1 MQPIQGLHH
10 ITAVASDPQANLD
23 FYVEVLGQRLVKTTV
38 NFDDPGTYHLYYGD
52 ETGTP
57 GTALTF
63 FPWRNMHRG
72 RVGAGET
79 SAMAYAIP
87 KASLSW
93 WMDHLIAH
101 RIETV
106 GPEKRF
112 GESIIRFSDPD
123 GMAIELVATDDPSTI
138 QHWNEGP
145 IPAEHALQGF
155 HSVTL
160 LLRDVEPTAA
170 VLIEQMGYTFVGQ
183 EDNRHRYS
191 GASNDRGLYV
201 DILHVP
207 DAARGAF
214 GAGSIHHIAFRTV
227 DDTEQ
232 LEYLEKLRSV
242 GLQVTP
248 VQDRQ
253 YFHSIYFREPG
264 GVLFEVATDEPGF
277 TSDESVET
285 LGSSLKLPAW
295 YEAQRA
301 DIEARLP
308 AITRKTFNSDGNEQ

>member
-10 ITAVASDPQANLD
+10 ITAVASDPQANID
-23 FYVEVLGQRLVKTTV
+23 FYVEVLGQRLIKTTV

-52 ETGTP
+52 HVGTP

-87 KASLSW
+87 KGSLGW
-93 WMDHLIAH
+93 WMDRLLEL
-101 RIETV
+101 RIKTS

-112 GESIIRFSDPD
+112 GESVLRFSDPD
-123 GMAIELVATDDPSTI
+123 GMVVELVATDDPSTI
-138 QHWNEGP
+138 EHWEDGP
-145 IPAEHALQGF
+145 IPAEHALRGF

-160 LLRDVEPTAA
+160 LLNDVEPTAS
-170 VLIEQMGYTFVGQ
+170 VLTGQMGYEFVSQ
-183 EDNRHRYS
+183 EGNRHRYK

-201 DILHVP
+201 DILHDP
-207 DAARGAF
+207 DARRGAF

-227 DDTEQ
+227 DDEEQ
-232 LEYLEKLRSV
+232 LEYLSKLRAA

-277 TSDESVET
+277 TSDETVEE

-295 YEAQRA
+295 YEAQRPQ
-301 DIEARLP
+301 IEARLP
-308 AITRKTFNSDGNEQ
+308 AIERKTFTTDEK

>member
-1 MQPIQGLHH
+1 MERIQGLHH
-10 ITAVASDPQANLD
+10 ITAVASDPQANID

-52 ETGTP
+52 EVGTP

-63 FPWRNMHRG
+63 FPWRGMHRG

-87 KASLSW
+87 KASLGW
-93 WMDHLIAH
+93 WIDHLMARHITF
-101 RIETV
+101 E
-106 GPEKRF
+106 GPIKRF
-112 GESIIRFSDPD
+112 GDSVLRFQDPD
-123 GMAIELVATDDPSTI
+123 GMVLELVASDDPATI
-138 QHWNEGP
+138 QHWADGP
-145 IPAEHALQGF
+145 IPEEHALRGF

-160 LLRDVEPTAA
+160 LLNEVTPSAE
-170 VLIEQMGYTFVGQ
+170 VLVDQLGYEFVGQ
-183 EDNRHRYS
+183 EDDRYRFRA
-191 GASNDRGLYV
+191 ASNDRGLYI
-201 DILHVP
+201 DIRHAP

-232 LEYLEKLRSV
+232 LEYLDKLRAA
-242 GLQVTP
+242 GLQVTT

-264 GVLFEVATDEPGF
+264 GVLYEVATDEPGF
-277 TSDESVET
+277 TADESVAE
-285 LGSSLKLPAW
+285 LGSSLKLPEW
-295 YEAQRA
+295 YEPRRA
-301 DIEARLP
+301 EIEAKLATIERKSFKP
-308 AITRKTFNSDGNEQ
+308 AN

>member
-10 ITAVASDPQANLD
+10 ITAVASDPQANID
-23 FYVEVLGQRLVKTTV
+23 FYVRVLGQRLVKTTV

-63 FPWRNMHRG
+63 FPWRTMHRG
-72 RVGAGET
+72 RRGAGET

-87 KASLSW
+87 RASMTYWKARLEEHGVS
-93 WMDHLIAH
+93 AV
-101 RIETV
+101 EV
-106 GPEKRF
+106 GPRF
-112 GESIIRFSDPD
+112 GDAVLQFEDPD
-123 GMAIELVATDDPSTI
+123 GMVVELIATDDPSTI
-138 QHWNEGP
+138 QHWTDGP
-145 IPAEHALQGF
+145 VPAEHALRGF

-160 LLRDVEPTAA
+160 LLNRSEATEA
-170 VLIEQMGYTFVGQ
+170 VLVEEMGYERIAEEGSRIRF
-183 EDNRHRYS
+183 R
-191 GASNDRGLYV
+191 GASNDRGLYIDFDV
-201 DILHVP
+201 QP
-207 DAARGAF
+207 EAKRGAF

-227 DDTEQ
+227 DDAEQ
-232 LEYLEKLRSV
+232 QEYLQSLNEAGLR
-242 GLQVTP
+242 VTP

-277 TSDESVET
+277 TADESVAE

-295 YEAQRA
+295 FESRRA
-301 DIEARLP
+301 EIESILP
-308 AITRKTFNSDGNEQ
+308 AIERPYSSSTPSEG

>member
-10 ITAVASDPQANLD
+10 ITAVASDAQANID
-23 FYVEVLGQRLVKTTV
+23 FYVGVLGQRLIKTTV

-52 ETGTP
+52 HIGTP

-72 RVGAGET
+72 RVGTGET

-87 KASLSW
+87 TSALSW
-93 WMDHLIAH
+93 WMDRLLDL
-101 RIETV
+101 RIETR

-112 GESIIRFSDPD
+112 GESVLRFADPD
-123 GMAIELVATDDPSTI
+123 GMVVELVATDDPATI
-138 QHWNEGP
+138 VHWEEGP
-145 IPAEHALQGF
+145 IPAAHALRGF

-160 LLRDVEPTAA
+160 LLREVAPTAA
-170 VLIEQMGYTFVGQ
+170 VLVEHMGYEFVAHEG
-183 EDNRHRYS
+183 NRFRYR

-201 DILHVP
+201 DIVQVP
-207 DAARGAF
+207 DAGRGAF

-227 DDTEQ
+227 DDEEQ
-232 LEYLEKLRSV
+232 LEYLASLRAA

-277 TSDESVET
+277 TSDETVEE
-285 LGSSLKLPAW
+285 LGTSLKLPAW
-295 YEAQRA
+295 YEAQRPQ
-301 DIEARLP
+301 IEARLP
-308 AITRKTFNSDGNEQ
+308 VIERKTYTDNDV